1 MSAWVKAVRQQRH
14 SVSSWNHKVA
24 FNPHRVGVAGL
35 YAEGSAQEAHRLV
48 LSKLSSHRRVTAA
61 PRRSQSA

>member
-35 YAEGSAQEAHRLV
+35 YAEALLRKLTGS
-48 LSKLSSHRRVTAA
+48 SC
-61 PRRSQSA
+61 PN

>member
-1 MSAWVKAVRQQRH
+1 MSAWVEAVRQQRH

-24 FNPHRVGVAGL
+24 FNPHREGVAGL

-48 LSKLSSHRRVTAA
+48 LPKLSSHRRITAA